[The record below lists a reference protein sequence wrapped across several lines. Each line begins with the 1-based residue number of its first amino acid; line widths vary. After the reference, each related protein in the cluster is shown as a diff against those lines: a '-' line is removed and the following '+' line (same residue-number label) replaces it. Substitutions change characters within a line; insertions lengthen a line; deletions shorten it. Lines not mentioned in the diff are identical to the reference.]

1 MATPIATP
9 LAVPAPAP
17 GAFAALA
24 GGFRVSWPTLLVLL
38 AINTAIAVLLSLED
52 KRPFWHPFMSAQVFG
67 LTIAYAVNAAKPW
80 GKTRPVWRLMF
91 AVATGTIMAI
101 LILVAAKGYV
111 IGDEQYHLEAV
122 RGQLPWFAWTA
133 LSAFII
139 GLCVSFV
146 FLFKFREAHA
156 AAALHRAE
164 AERHLMSKHAIEAE
178 LKLMQ
183 AQVEPHFL
191 FNTLASV
198 QYLTETDPR
207 EAGKLLSHLIDYLRA
222 ALPQL
227 RASSTTL
234 AKEVGLAAAYL
245 NILKMRMGPRLEFA
259 IDVPAEL
266 AQHPF
271 PPNLLI
277 SLVENAIK
285 HGVEPAADGGTV
297 RVAAQREGDKLTVSV
312 TDTGRGS
319 AAPAPDQPGN
329 GVGLSNVRE
338 RLAALYGTH
347 GRFTLAE
354 ASPHG
359 TRATLSIPF
368 ESQH

>member
-1 MATPIATP
+1 M
-9 LAVPAPAP
+9 LAVL
-17 GAFAALA
+17 AA
-24 GGFRVSWPTLLVLL
+24 GFRVTWPTLLLIL
-38 AINTAIAVLLSLED
+38 AINTAIAAILSIED
-52 KRPFWHPFMSAQVFG
+52 QRPFWHPFLSAQVFG
-67 LTIAYAVNAAKPW
+67 LTIAYFVNAAKPW
-80 GKTRPVWRLMF
+80 GKTRPVWRLMG
-91 AVATGTIMAI
+91 AVAVGTVLAI
-101 LILVAAKGYV
+101 AILVAAKGYV
-111 IGDEQYHLEAV
+111 IGDPQYHVEAV
-122 RGQLPWFAWTA
+122 RGKLPWFAWTA
-133 LSAFII
+133 LSAFIM

-146 FLFKFREAHA
+146 FLFRFREAHA

-164 AERHLMSKHAIEAE
+164 AARHLMSKHAVEAE

-207 EAGKLLSHLIDYLRA
+207 EAGKLLSHLIEYLRA

-259 IDVPAEL
+259 IDVPVEL
-266 AQHPF
+266 SQHPF

-285 HGVEPAADGGTV
+285 HGVEPSADGGTI
-297 RVAAQREGDKLTVSV
+297 RVAAQQDGDRLTVSV

-319 AAPAPDQPGN
+319 AAAPAGQPGN

-338 RLAALYGTH
+338 RLAALYGSR
-347 GRFTLAE
+347 GRFTLEESA
-354 ASPHG
+354 PHG
-359 TRATLSIPF
+359 TRAALAIPF
-368 ESQH
+368 EP

>member
-9 LAVPAPAP
+9 IDVPAPSP
-17 GAFAALA
+17 GLLAALA
-24 GGFRVSWPTLLVLL
+24 GGFRVSWPTLLLIL
-38 AINTAIAVLLSLED
+38 AINTAIALLLSIED
-52 KRPFWHPFMSAQVFG
+52 TRPFWHPFTSAQVFG
-67 LTIAYAVNAAKPW
+67 LTIAYVVNAARPW
-80 GKTRPVWRLMF
+80 GKTRPVWRLMG
-91 AVATGTIMAI
+91 AVAIGTLLAI
-101 LILVAAKGYV
+101 VILVAAKGYV
-111 IGDEQYHLEAV
+111 IGDPKYHLEAV
-122 RGQLPWFAWTA
+122 RPQWAWFASTA

-164 AERHLMSKHAIEAE
+164 AERHLMSKHAVEAE

-234 AKEVGLAAAYL
+234 AKEVGLASAYL
-245 NILKMRMGPRLEFA
+245 NILQMRMGPRLEFA
-259 IDVPAEL
+259 IDVPVEL

-297 RVAAQREGDKLTVSV
+297 GVAAQRDGDRLVVSV
-312 TDTGRGS
+312 TDTGRGN
-319 AAPAPDQPGN
+319 AAPATSQPGN

-338 RLAALYGTH
+338 RLVALYGPR
-347 GRFTLAE
+347 GRFTLEEVA
-354 ASPHG
+354 PHG
-359 TRATLSIPF
+359 TRATLAIPF
-368 ESQH
+368 EP

>member
-1 MATPIATP
+1 MATPIAVP
-9 LAVPAPAP
+9 LPAPSP
-17 GAFAALA
+17 GLFAALA

-52 KRPFWHPFMSAQVFG
+52 KRAFWHPFMSAQVFG
-67 LTIAYAVNAAKPW
+67 LTIAYAVNTAKPW
-80 GKTRPVWRLMF
+80 GKTRPVGRLMS
-91 AVATGTIMAI
+91 AVAIGTLLAI
-101 LILVAAKGYV
+101 VILVAGKGYA
-111 IGDEQYHLEAV
+111 IGDPQYHLDAI
-122 RGQLPWFAWTA
+122 GPQLSWFAWTA

-245 NILKMRMGPRLEFA
+245 NILKMRMGSRLEFA

-266 AQHPF
+266 SQHPF

-285 HGVEPAADGGTV
+285 HGVEPSADGGTV
-297 RVAAQREGDKLTVSV
+297 RVAAQQIDDRLTVSV

-319 AAPAPDQPGN
+319 AAPPAGQPGD

-338 RLAALYGTH
+338 RLAALYGPR
-347 GRFTLAE
+347 GRFTLETSA
-354 ASPHG
+354 PRG
-359 TRATLSIPF
+359 TRAALSIPF
-368 ESQH
+368 EP

>member
-1 MATPIATP
+1 MPAMATSYP
-9 LAVPAPAP
+9 LPGSAP
-17 GAFAALA
+17 GLLATLA
-24 GGFRVSWPTLLVLL
+24 GGFRFSWPTVLL
-38 AINTAIAVLLSLED
+38 LLAVNTGIAGLLSIED
-52 KRPFWHPFMSAQVFG
+52 ARPFWHPFISAQTFG
-67 LTIAYAVNAAKPW
+67 LTIAYVVNATKPW
-80 GKTRPVWRLMF
+80 GKTHSVWRLVA
-91 AVATGTIMAI
+91 AVALGTTLAVV
-101 LILVAAKGYV
+101 LVVVIKGYV
-111 IGDEQYHLEAV
+111 IGEQEYRLESV
-122 RGQLPWFAWTA
+122 RQRLDWFAGTA
-133 LSAFII
+133 LSAFIL
-139 GLCVSFV
+139 GLCAGLV
-146 FLFKFREAHA
+146 FLLKFREAHA

-198 QYLTETDPR
+198 QYLTETDPPA
-207 EAGKLLSHLIDYLRA
+207 AGKLLSHLIDYLRA

-234 AKEVGLAAAYL
+234 GKEVGLAAAYL
-245 NILKMRMGPRLEFA
+245 NILQMRIGPRLAFT

-266 AQHPF
+266 AVHPF

-285 HGVEPAADGGTV
+285 HGVEPAADGGTISV
-297 RVAAQREGDKLTVSV
+297 VAQRDGDAVVVSV
-312 TDTGRGS
+312 LDTGRGA

-338 RLAALYGTH
+338 RLAALYGTA
-347 GRFTLAE
+347 GRFTLAAE
-354 ASPHG
+354 PPRG

-368 ESQH
+368 APRP

>member
-1 MATPIATP
+1 MATIIEPLKPASGP
-9 LAVPAPAP
+9 LA
-17 GAFAALA
+17 AL
-24 GGFRVSWPTLLVLL
+24 GRGFNASWRTVLLLL
-38 AINTAIAVLLSLED
+38 AINTGVAALLSVED
-52 KRPFWHPFMSAQVFG
+52 ARPFWHPFVSAQTIG
-67 LTIAYAVNAAKPW
+67 LLIAYAVNAVEPW
-80 GKTRPVWRLMF
+80 GKSHPVWRLAAVV
-91 AVATGTIMAI
+91 AVASVAGVLLVIAI
-101 LILVAAKGYV
+101 KGYG
-111 IGDEQYHLEAV
+111 IGEPNYSIAHV
-122 RGQLPWFAWTA
+122 RTNPGFFVGTA
-133 LSAFII
+133 ISAFIM
-139 GLCVSFV
+139 GMCVSFI

-164 AERHLMSKHAIEAE
+164 AERHLMSKHAVEAD

-198 QYLTETDPR
+198 QYLTETNPR

-234 AKEVGLAAAYL
+234 GKEIGLAAAYL
-245 NILKMRMGPRLEFA
+245 NILQMRMGARLAFTF
-259 IDVPAEL
+259 DVPADL

-285 HGVEPAADGGTV
+285 HGVEPAADGGSI
-297 RVAAQREGDKLTVSV
+297 RVVARREGDSITVSV
-312 TDTGRGS
+312 IDTGRGS
-319 AAPAPDQPGN
+319 GATVADTAGD

-338 RLAALYGTH
+338 RLAALYGTRA
-347 GRFTLAE
+347 RFSLSE
-354 ASPHG
+354 EPPHG
-359 TRATLSIPF
+359 TSAMLSIPF
-368 ESQH
+368 ESAR

>member
-1 MATPIATP
+1 MATLVETP
-9 LAVPAPAP
+9 PSRP
-17 GAFAALA
+17 GPVAALVR
-24 GGFRVSWPTLLVLL
+24 GFHVSWTTLLLVL
-38 AINTAIAVLLSLED
+38 AINTGVAAMLSIED
-52 KRPFWHPFMSAQVFG
+52 ARPFWHPFITAQTIG
-67 LTIAYAVNAAKPW
+67 LLIAYAVNTTQPW
-80 GKTRPVWRLMF
+80 TKSQPVWRLAG
-91 AVATGTIMAI
+91 AVAVAS
-101 LILVAAKGYV
+101 LVGVALVVFIKGYI
-111 IGDEQYHLEAV
+111 IGEPSYRFPEARTHLSLYF
-122 RGQLPWFAWTA
+122 GTA
-133 LSAFII
+133 FSSLIM
-139 GLCVSFV
+139 GLCVSFI

-156 AAALHRAE
+156 AAALHMAE
-164 AERHLMSKHAIEAE
+164 AERHLMSKHAVEAE

-207 EAGKLLSHLIDYLRA
+207 EAGRLLSHLIDYLRA

-234 AKEVGLAAAYL
+234 GKEVGLAAAYL
-245 NILKMRMGPRLEFA
+245 NILKMRMGPRLVFD
-259 IDVPAEL
+259 IDVPPEL

-285 HGVEPAADGGTV
+285 HGVEPAADGGTI
-297 RVAAQREGDKLTVSV
+297 RVSAERDGAALVVNV

-319 AAPAPDQPGN
+319 AAAATDTLGT
-329 GVGLSNVRE
+329 GVGLANVRE
-338 RLAALYGTH
+338 RLAALYGTL
-347 GRFTLAE
+347 GRFTLSSE
-354 ASPHG
+354 PQSG

-368 ESQH
+368 EGQG

>member
-1 MATPIATP
+1 MITDTD
-9 LAVPAPAP
+9 LALPPP
-17 GAFAALA
+17 GRLSDFAS
-24 GGFRVSWPTLLVLL
+24 GFRFSWPTLLLLL
-38 AINTAIAVLLSLED
+38 AINTGIAVLLSIED
-52 KRPFWHPFMSAQVFG
+52 KRPFWHPFVSAQTFG
-67 LTIAYAVNAAKPW
+67 LTIAYFINVAKPW
-80 GKTRPVWRLMF
+80 ASARPVRRLLW
-91 AVATGTIMAI
+91 AVAIGTLLAIAI
-101 LILVAAKGYV
+101 LVVAKGYV
-111 IGDEQYHLEAV
+111 IGDENYQFASV
-122 RGQLPWFAWTA
+122 RKQLPWFAWTA

-139 GLCVSFV
+139 GICVGFF
-146 FLFKFREAHA
+146 FLFRYREAHA
-156 AAALHRAE
+156 AAVLHKAE
-164 AERHLMSKHAIEAE
+164 SERLLMSKHAVEAE

-207 EAGKLLSHLIDYLRA
+207 AAGKLLSHLIEYLRA

-234 AKEVGLAAAYL
+234 EKEVGLAAAYL
-245 NILKMRMGPRLEFA
+245 NILQTRMGSRLDFG

-285 HGVEPAADGGTV
+285 HGVEPAADGGTI
-297 RVAAQREGDKLTVSV
+297 RVVARREGDQVVISV
-312 TDTGRGS
+312 IDTGRGNVT
-319 AAPAPDQPGN
+319 PAVGQPGD
-329 GVGLSNVRE
+329 GIGLANVRE
-338 RLAALYGTH
+338 RLAALYGPH

-354 ASPHG
+354 EKPHG

-368 ESQH
+368 ETLT

>member
-1 MATPIATP
+1 MATSIE
-9 LAVPAPAP
+9 LPAPAP
-17 GAFAALA
+17 GILADLA
-24 GGFRVSWPTLLVLL
+24 GGFRVSWPTVLLLL
-38 AINTAIAVLLSLED
+38 AINTGVAVLLSIED
-52 KRPFWHPFMSAQVFG
+52 PRPFWHPFMSAQVFG
-67 LTIAYAVNAAKPW
+67 LTIAYVVNAAKPW
-80 GKTRPVWRLMF
+80 GKTRPVLRLMC
-91 AVATGTIMAI
+91 AVGIGTLLAI
-101 LILVAAKGYV
+101 VILVAGKGYV
-111 IGDEQYHLEAV
+111 IGDPKYHLEAV
-122 RGQLPWFAWTA
+122 RPQLSWFAGTA

-164 AERHLMSKHAIEAE
+164 AERHLMSKHAVEAE

-191 FNTLASV
+191 FNTLASI

-207 EAGKLLSHLIDYLRA
+207 AAGKLLSHLIDYLRA

-234 AKEVGLAAAYL
+234 GKEVGLAAAYL
-245 NILKMRMGPRLEFA
+245 NILQMRMGSRLTFT
-259 IDVPAEL
+259 IDVPVEL

-285 HGVEPAADGGTV
+285 HGVEPAADGGTISV
-297 RVAAQREGDKLTVSV
+297 VSRRDGDEVIVSV

-354 ASPHG
+354 TSPHG

>member
-1 MATPIATP
+1 MATNIETPIPSPGP
-9 LAVPAPAP
+9 L
-17 GAFAALA
+17 AALA
-24 GGFRVSWPTLLVLL
+24 RGFHASWLTVLLLV
-38 AINTAIAVLLSLED
+38 AINTGVAALLSIED
-52 KRPFWHPFMSAQVFG
+52 SRPFWHPFISAQTIG
-67 LTIAYAVNAAKPW
+67 LLIAYAVNTAEPW
-80 GKTRPVWRLMF
+80 GKSHPVWRLTA
-91 AVATGTIMAI
+91 AVAVGTVVGVLLVIAI
-101 LILVAAKGYV
+101 KGYV
-111 IGDEQYHLEAV
+111 IGAENYSVGYV
-122 RGQLPWFAWTA
+122 RLHPGTFVGTA
-133 LSAFII
+133 FSAFIL
-139 GLCVSFV
+139 GMCVSFI

-234 AKEVGLAAAYL
+234 GKEVGLAAAYL
-245 NILKMRMGPRLEFA
+245 NILQMRMGARLAFT
-259 IDVPAEL
+259 IDVPADL

-277 SLVENAIK
+277 SLVENAVK
-285 HGVEPAADGGTV
+285 HGLEPAAAGGTI
-297 RVAAQREGDKLTVSV
+297 RIVAHRADDQLVV
-312 TDTGRGS
+312 NVIDTGRGS
-319 AAPAPDQPGN
+319 AAAAPDQPGN

-338 RLAALYGTH
+338 RLAALYGTQ
-347 GRFTLAE
+347 GRFTLE
-354 ASPHG
+354 EEPPHG
-359 TRATLSIPF
+359 SRATLSIPF
-368 ESQH
+368 EP